1 MESPKTSNGI
11 IMTATLARKS
21 IPQRSPWNHRTHH
34 NGMITNVATAAYAA
48 TLTVSDSQDTWGCV
62 CHEHQSAS
70 WCDKCV
76 CRSSIQLTLCATT
89 RRLMLTTRAS
99 RLRERKLQPCPDTC
113 SLHIYIFELTPSTT
127 RKQIQILPAMFSAA
141 SPPRLLSAC
150 VPGNVCYVPE
160 NTSLTHFI
168 T

>member
-1 MESPKTSNGI
+1 
-11 IMTATLARKS
+11 MTATLARKS

-70 WCDKCV
+70 WCDKWCLSELHSAYYSV
-76 CRSSIQLTLCATT
+76 RNHAATDADDT
-89 RRLMLTTRAS
+89 RVQTAREKTTAMPRYMLS
-99 RLRERKLQPCPDTC
+99 GSC